1 MSLSTA
7 ASVPKWQQDEACLEC
22 NSCHKPF
29 SFTNRKHHCRLCG
42 LIFHEACCA
51 PERVSLPQRFGFS
64 SPQRLC
70 HDCYALLIAAR
81 SPLNEDIMALQL
93 LTRSSQLS
101 FSSVLVRVEEFMPL
115 VSVQFVLSLSLS
127 LSLLRASF
135 TSHAHTNHVLSSS
148 SFT

>member
-51 PERVSLPQRFGFS
+51 PERVVLPQRFGYGS

-70 HDCYALLIAAR
+70 HGCHALLVAAR

-101 FSSVLVRVEEFMPL
+101 FSSVLVHVEEFMPL
-115 VSVQFVLSLSLS
+115 VSVQFVFSLPQLKSPIL
-127 LSLLRASF
+127 
-135 TSHAHTNHVLSSS
+135 
-148 SFT
+148 